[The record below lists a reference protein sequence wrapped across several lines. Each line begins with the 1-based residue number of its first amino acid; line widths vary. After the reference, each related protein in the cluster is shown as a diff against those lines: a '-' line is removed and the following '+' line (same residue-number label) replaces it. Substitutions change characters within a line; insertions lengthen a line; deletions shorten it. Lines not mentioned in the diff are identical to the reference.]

1 MSGKKYRIVKNAVSK
16 GTPGPAFNQYG
27 QTGLNRD
34 TWYVNE
40 EFLNDLRGVSGIRV
54 YKEMRENDPVI
65 GATFFAIEMFL
76 RRVPWFVDAASDS
89 DKAKENATFLEE
101 CRNDM
106 SITWPD
112 FISEVMSMMQY
123 GWSWFEELY
132 KYRNGPEPEP
142 QTRDDGSEYLPPP
155 SKYEDGKIG
164 WDCFDPRSQDSFQR
178 WQWDEKT
185 GELLGMW
192 QRPAPNYTELFI
204 PKKKSLLFRTES
216 RKKNPEGRSVLRNAY
231 RPYYFKKRIEEI
243 EGIGVERDLAGLPFA
258 EVPAEMLHPNASD
271 ADKAT
276 VASIVQLVK
285 NIRRDQQE
293 GVVWPQAW
301 DENGNRQYEFKL
313 MSSGGSRQFSTDQI
327 ITRYEQ
333 RMAMTVL
340 ADFILLGNDS
350 TGSFAMSTTKSGLFQ
365 SALGAW
371 LDMIQDVLNN
381 EAIPRLFKLNGITDE
396 LPKFR
401 HDEVQKPALS
411 DLAVYVAAL
420 AGAGA
425 QLFPDTDLE
434 NHFRRLAQLPERQPS
449 DVQQSAEGQIHDEKL
464 LTDIEQMKAAQD
476 QAKNPQKYAE
486 MNRPPVQPN
495 PGSPKTDRQQ
505 AGAPTKTTGP
515 VKSKLPPAQRRKT
528 KKDVAARNESK

>member
-1 MSGKKYRIVKNAVSK
+1 MSQKKYRIVKSDVVSK
-16 GTPGPAFNQYG
+16 GTPGAGLPGQYG

-34 TWYVNE
+34 SWYVNE
-40 EFLNDLRGVSGIRV
+40 EFLNDLRGQNGVRI
-54 YKEMRENDPVI
+54 YKEMRENDPII
-65 GATFFAIEMFL
+65 GAVFFAIEMFM
-76 RRVPWFVDAASDS
+76 RRVPWYIDPASETDAA
-89 DKAKENATFLEE
+89 KKNAEFLAE
-101 CRNDM
+101 CKDDM
-106 SITWPD
+106 STTWPD

-132 KYRNGPEPEP
+132 KYRNGPEPE
-142 QTRDDGSEYLPPP
+142 TTVDEDGNEHTPPA
-155 SKYEDGKIG
+155 SKFDDGKIG

-178 WQWDEKT
+178 WEWNEKT

-192 QRPAPNYTELFI
+192 QRPAPVYRELFV
-204 PKKKSLLFRTES
+204 PLKKSLLFRTES

-258 EVPAEMLHPNASD
+258 EIPAEMLHPNASD

-285 NIRRDQQE
+285 NVRRDQQE

-301 DENGNRQYEFKL
+301 DEHGNPQYTFKL

-365 SALGAW
+365 SALEAW
-371 LDMIQDVLNN
+371 LDMIQDTLNN
-381 EAIPRLFKLNGITDE
+381 DAVPRLFALNGIRDE

-401 HDEVQKPALS
+401 HDEVQKPSLN

-434 NHFRRLAQLPERQPS
+434 NHFRRLGQLPERQAS
-449 DVQQSAEGQIHDEKL
+449 DVQRKVEGDVHDTKL
-464 LTDIEQMKAAQD
+464 LTDIEQMKAAAE
-476 QAKNPQKYAE
+476 QAKNP
-486 MNRPPVQPN
+486 VQPQMQQGT
-495 PGSPKTDRQQ
+495 PGSPKSPRQK
-505 AGAPTKTTGP
+505 AGTPTKTTGP
-515 VKSKLPPAQRRKT
+515 VKSKLPPASRRKT
-528 KKDVAARNESK
+528 KRDVAARNEK

>member
-1 MSGKKYRIVKNAVSK
+1 MSGKKYRIVKEAVSK
-16 GTPGPAFNQYG
+16 GTPSPGLGQYG

-34 TWYVNE
+34 SWYVNE
-40 EFLNDLRGVSGIRV
+40 EFLNDLRGTNGTRV

-76 RRVPWFVDAASDS
+76 RRVPWYVDPDNESDAA
-89 DKAKENATFLEE
+89 KKNADYLRE
-101 CRNDM
+101 CKDDM

-132 KYRNGPEPEP
+132 KYRRGSDPKPFINN
-142 QTRDDGSEYLPPP
+142 DGHLIIPPK
-155 SKYEDGKIG
+155 SKFDDGKIG
-164 WDCFDPRSQDSFQR
+164 WDKFDVRSQDSFQR
-178 WQWDEKT
+178 WQWDENT
-185 GELLGMW
+185 GELVGMW
-192 QRPAPNYTELFI
+192 QRPAPTYRELFI
-204 PKKKSLLFRTES
+204 PKAKSLLFRTES
-216 RKKNPEGRSVLRNAY
+216 RKNNPEGRSVLRNAY

-258 EVPAEMLHPNASD
+258 EVPAEMLLPTASD
-271 ADKAT
+271 QDKAT
-276 VASIVQLVK
+276 IASIVQLVA
-285 NIRRDQQE
+285 NVRRDQQE

-301 DENGNRQYEFKL
+301 DEQGNRQYEFKL

-350 TGSFAMSTTKSGLFQ
+350 AGSFAMSTTKSGLFQ
-365 SALGAW
+365 SALSAW

-381 EAIPRLFKLNGITDE
+381 EAVPRLFKLNGITTD

-401 HDEVQKPALS
+401 HEEVQKPALT
-411 DLAVYVAAL
+411 DLATYVAAL

-425 QLFPDTDLE
+425 QLFPDTELE
-434 NHFRRLAQLPERQPS
+434 NHFRRLAQLPERPPS
-449 DVQQSAEGQIHDEKL
+449 QVQEKVEGTHRDTKL
-464 LTDIEQMKAAQD
+464 LTDIEQMKAAAD
-476 QAKNPQKYAE
+476 QAKNPQKY
-486 MNRPPVQPN
+486 MPSQQPQQN
-495 PGSPKTDRQQ
+495 AGSPKTARQKP
-505 AGAPTKTTGP
+505 GAPTKTTGP
-515 VKSKLPPAQRRKT
+515 VKSKLPPSSRRKT
-528 KKDVAARNESK
+528 KRDVAARNESR